1 MKDVHLFTE
10 RQNRESGLAD
20 DFFFFPPLSVL
31 CHWQINSMENRKNS
45 DKRSDIIISDPVCS
59 VSLEYFHPLHL
70 FSYKNDGYS

>member
-1 MKDVHLFTE
+1 
-10 RQNRESGLAD
+10 
-20 DFFFFPPLSVL
+20 
-31 CHWQINSMENRKNS
+31 MENRKNS